1 MVEEK
6 LKSKKFINAHKS
18 IDSKYNDLQKEINEI
33 MNDLLDKTYK
43 QFEKTYEA
51 NSRRNEE

>member
-18 IDSKYNDLQKEINEI
+18 IDSKYRDLQKEINEI
-33 MNDLLDKTYK
+33 MNDLLEKTYK

-51 NSRRNEE
+51 NSRRNEG